1 MNKIIG
7 ITVSKNY
14 DDLLQIA
21 IDNNVDLFEK
31 WYIVTQEDDEKT
43 INVVKK
49 CAFPNV
55 DLLFYPLVPGC
66 SSENDVQ
73 SPFLGEDITASN
85 SDMNFTNNVKF
96 DKGGAIKM
104 VQKNYTSIGDLVLI
118 IDSDIVIPKH
128 TKDFIRSNKFK
139 KNKLYGAIRFDYG
152 SYEDF
157 LSNSNP
163 IHYTDAFSKKQYRS
177 LHVDGY
183 FHLYVNTGITYD
195 RSESAAYPDTWFKYK
210 YCRLV
215 RGKNKIKVGDII
227 VHKTKIV
234 AKPPIRDVI
243 NNVEVDEVEVDENDV
258 VKYVEVRNLYGAKS
272 VRVHITEIMTSFTD
286 EGLETLPKKFNVC
299 HLGESDGNWTRRTT
313 IEFNDKKTNKLP
325 DFIGCG
331 FQKCATSALSINLNQ
346 HPDIHIPFCE
356 HDDCPYNVEFNFF
369 SSLSQANT
377 WHLGVDWYKSN
388 FPNDGRMCGEISPNY
403 SWVADEVS
411 KKIYENHPNA
421 KLLFS
426 LRNPIDRAYSAY
438 NMYTQLYPKSKEWGK
453 WDVNESFIWNLKNT
467 PAFHINY
474 LEVLKEYAK
483 YFSKDQIHYIIQ
495 ERLKTDSSNEYNKIF
510 DFLNVKHYEIKN
522 KDIHTREK
530 ERDISEQERNECK
543 NVFGDWVHGLFDF
556 LGYEIKEW
564 TDFC

>member
-7 ITVSKNY
+7 ITISKNY
-14 DDLLQIA
+14 ADLLQIVV
-21 IDNNVDLFEK
+21 DNNVDLFDK
-31 WYIVTQEDDEKT
+31 WYIVTQEDDVET
-43 INVVKK
+43 IKVIQN
-49 CAFPNV
+49 CGFPNV
-55 DLLFYPLVPGC
+55 KLLFYPLEPKC
-66 SSENDVQ
+66 SKQEDVV
-73 SPFLGEDITASN
+73 SPFIGENIIASN
-85 SDMNFTNNVKF
+85 SDMNLTKNVIF

-104 VQKNYTSIGDLVLI
+104 VQKKYTSNGDLVLI
-118 IDSDIVIPKH
+118 LDSDIVIPNE
-128 TKDFIRSNKFK
+128 TKEYIRKNKFSRK
-139 KNKLYGAIRFDYG
+139 KLYGAVRYD
-152 SYEDF
+152 
-157 LSNSNP
+157 
-163 IHYTDAFSKKQYRS
+163 YTDYNDFIYKENSKFYADALNGNQYRS

-183 FHLYVNTGITYD
+183 FHLYISIGKTYD
-195 RSESAAYPDTWFKYK
+195 RSESAAYPDTWFKFK
-210 YCRLV
+210 YCSGVSGL
-215 RGKNKIKVGDII
+215 NKIKVGD
-227 VHKTKIV
+227 VLTMRTKTLWDKKNPVKDVVKQVKIR
-234 AKPPIRDVI
+234 KIEMKDNRI
-243 NNVEVDEVEVDENDV
+243 NYVEVDG
-258 VKYVEVRNLYGAKS
+258 LYNQTKKI
-272 VRVHITEIMTSFTD
+272 HITEILTSDTD
-286 EGLETLPKKFNVC
+286 LNLEVLPEHLCVF
-299 HLGESDGNWTRRTT
+299 HLGESCGDWSKRTT
-313 IEFNDKKTNKLP
+313 NEFLNKKSSKLP

-331 FQKCATSALSINLNQ
+331 FQKSATSALSINLNQ

-377 WHLGVDWYKSN
+377 WHLGIDWYKSN

-403 SWVADEVS
+403 CWVADEVS

-438 NMYTQLYPKSKEWGK
+438 NMYTQLYPKSKEWGG

-510 DFLNVKHYEIKN
+510 DFLNVKHFEIKN
-522 KDIHTREK
+522 KDIHKREK

-543 NVFGDWVHGLFDF
+543 NVFGDWVYGLFDF